1 MSIIS
6 NRFEKTLTRGPGLM
20 RYGYF
25 HSLNNY
31 VKTFSMAYTVHTA
44 SKIFAENCYYEDG
57 GNVICD
63 WNTVTYPGSYA
74 ETGSKSVN
82 CKRTTIEGYAQDC
95 TWRPTSNYKTISLS
109 LIHISE
115 PTRPY

>member
-1 MSIIS
+1 MILGYPADDENSYQTYNNYPRMSIIS

-63 WNTVTYPGSYA
+63 
-74 ETGSKSVN
+74 
-82 CKRTTIEGYAQDC
+82 
-95 TWRPTSNYKTISLS
+95 
-109 LIHISE
+109 
-115 PTRPY
+115 